1 MRVSFVGTALVLAV
15 AAPVWAQTPPVL
27 GPKTIMPA
35 HVMCTD
41 LHLPV
46 LPVPRIVIKG
56 PHHSEIRSI
65 LGEGDVV
72 VVGRTADDGLAVG
85 QRYMVRRIP
94 FMSPAEPPEGG
105 VLPLL
110 TTGWVTVTA
119 VDEVNALARIDHSCD
134 SIEPTDFL
142 EPYVEP
148 ALPGAG
154 VTNALPDFAERLEIL
169 TGVDRR
175 AMFGAGDSFSIARG
189 IDHGVAVGARYAI
202 YRDRKDGKP
211 LVHVGEAVVADVSPT
226 TSKLLLLTSSS
237 DVSTTDVAVPRR

>member
-1 MRVSFVGTALVLAV
+1 MRVSFAGTALILGI
-15 AAPVWAQTPPVL
+15 AAPVWAQMPPAL

-41 LHLPV
+41 VHVPV
-46 LPVPRIVIKG
+46 APVPRIVVKG
-56 PHHSEIRSI
+56 PHHSEIRSV
-65 LGEGDVV
+65 LSEGDTI
-72 VVGRTADDGLAVG
+72 VVGRSADDGLAVG
-85 QRYMVRRIP
+85 QRYLVRRIP
-94 FMSPAEPPEGG
+94 FLAPSETPEGG
-105 VLPLL
+105 VVPVL

-148 ALPGAG
+148 ALPS
-154 VTNALPDFAERLEIL
+154 VSLTNAPPDFAERLEIL

-175 AMFGAGDSFSIARG
+175 AMFGGGDTFSIARG
-189 IDHGVAVGARYAI
+189 AEHGVAVGARYAI

-211 LVHVGEAVVADVSPT
+211 LVHVGEAVVADVSST
-226 TSKLLLLTSSS
+226 TAKLLLLTASS
-237 DVSTTDVAVPRR
+237 DVSTADIAVPRR

>member
-41 LHLPV
+41 VHVPALPDRR
-46 LPVPRIVIKG
+46 LQIKG

-65 LGEGDVV
+65 IGEGETVV
-72 VVGRTADDGLAVG
+72 IGRVAEDGMAVG
-85 QRYMVRRIP
+85 QRYLVRRIP
-94 FMSPAEPPEGG
+94 FGSPSEVPEGG
-105 VLPLL
+105 VLPVQ
-110 TTGWVTVTA
+110 TKGWLTVTA
-119 VDEVNALARIDHSCD
+119 VDEVNVLARIDHSCD

-148 ALPGAG
+148 ALPTAS
-154 VTNALPDFAERLEIL
+154 VSNAPPDFAERLEIL

-175 AMFGAGDSFSIARG
+175 AVFGGGDTFSIARG
-189 IDHGVAVGARYAI
+189 SEHGVVVGGRYAI
-202 YRDRKDGKP
+202 YRDRKNGRP
-211 LVHVGEAVVADVSPT
+211 LTHIGEAVVADVTLT
-226 TSKLLLLTSSS
+226 TAKLLLLSTSS
-237 DVSTTDVAVPRR
+237 DVNTTDIAVPRR

>member
-15 AAPVWAQTPPVL
+15 AAPVWAQMPPAL

-41 LHLPV
+41 MHVPV
-46 LPVPRIVIKG
+46 VPVPRVVVKG
-56 PHHSEIRSI
+56 PHHSEIRSV
-65 LGEGDVV
+65 LGEGDTLVI
-72 VVGRTADDGLAVG
+72 GRFADDGLAVG
-85 QRYMVRRIP
+85 QRYMVRRMP
-94 FMSPAEPPEGG
+94 FGSPSEAPEGG
-105 VLPLL
+105 VVPVL

-134 SIEPTDFL
+134 AIEPMDFL

-148 ALPGAG
+148 ALPAAS
-154 VTNALPDFAERLEIL
+154 VTNAAPDFTERLEIL

-175 AMFGAGDSFSIARG
+175 ALFGGGDTFSIARG
-189 IDHGVAVGARYAI
+189 TEHGVAVGGRYAI

-211 LVHVGEAVVADVSPT
+211 LVHVGEAVVADVSPAT
-226 TSKLLLLTSSS
+226 AKLLLLSTSS
-237 DVSTTDVAVPRR
+237 DVNITDIAVPRR